1 MHVYFCVCV
10 SACLNVCVCTGLHA
24 CVYVLSYCLA
34 VLCRLRPVVSGN
46 IRALDSPV
54 VLDGYK
60 IPKGVS
66 CMLNVLTVY
75 SIVQYAS
82 KSVHCK

>member
-1 MHVYFCVCV
+1 MYVHACVCV
-10 SACLNVCVCTGLHA
+10 RACVRLNVCVCVLVCMH
-24 CVYVLSYCLA
+24 VLSYCLA
-34 VLCRLRPVVSGN
+34 VLCRLRPVVAGN

-60 IPKGVS
+60 IPKGV
-66 CMLNVLTVY
+66 CCILNVHTVY